1 MDVFFKKVLSSLRF
15 VIIFQLLI
23 TSFYV
28 KSIETCESV
37 FVASSGVATI
47 STSDAELL
55 NFITGGLLG
64 LNVKLSVADTEYSS
78 LLTAGIDLETYLDTL
93 ALDLS
98 VANKS
103 DAVAANITLTQAIN
117 AAITVL
123 QSQGGIRLPLPH

>member
-1 MDVFFKKVLSSLRF
+1 M
-15 VIIFQLLI
+15 
-23 TSFYV
+23 
-28 KSIETCESV
+28 
-37 FVASSGVATI
+37 ATI